1 MACDTGD
8 SARNNIRQRLYKSI
22 SETEY
27 RVVHLLPGRFLD
39 EIQCVLETRS
49 FGVKTRY
56 EAISYQWGD
65 TSNTKPVLVKAYR
78 VLEAAAKRYIVPLRI
93 LSWLPGIWFFYPWFL
108 AAPAEVPSWVP
119 SFIPRDIYMA
129 LLSVLV
135 GVKLPDLLLKA
146 IKLVLELAEMEPWSV
161 VNPLRR
167 TCSGKQ
173 ESERIL
179 DFETLQVTTNLELA
193 LRYLRREMGARTLWI
208 DALCTYVDRYQ
219 RNYHRNL
226 RVGPLFSEEFC
237 FPYGISAPLYL
248 LSRSR
253 ILTLKISKITD
264 IIYPESD
271 VHQSPFPSLDLSNCC
286 SNLS

>member
-8 SARNNIRQRLYKSI
+8 SARNNVRQRLYKSI

-65 TSNTKPVLVKAYR
+65 TSNTKPVRMAYSTTHPSMPGVLTKELPDRVPQVLVKAYI

-93 LSWLPGIWFFYPWFL
+93 FSWLPGIWFFYPWFL

-129 LLSVLV
+129 LLSVLG
-135 GVKLPDLLLKA
+135 GVKLPDLFLKA

-161 VNPLRR
+161 
-167 TCSGKQ
+167 
-173 ESERIL
+173 
-179 DFETLQVTTNLELA
+179 D
-193 LRYLRREMGARTLWI
+193 
-208 DALCTYVDRYQ
+208 LCPVYV
-219 RNYHRNL
+219 
-226 RVGPLFSEEFC
+226 C
-237 FPYGISAPLYL
+237 
-248 LSRSR
+248 
-253 ILTLKISKITD
+253 
-264 IIYPESD
+264 
-271 VHQSPFPSLDLSNCC
+271 
-286 SNLS
+286 